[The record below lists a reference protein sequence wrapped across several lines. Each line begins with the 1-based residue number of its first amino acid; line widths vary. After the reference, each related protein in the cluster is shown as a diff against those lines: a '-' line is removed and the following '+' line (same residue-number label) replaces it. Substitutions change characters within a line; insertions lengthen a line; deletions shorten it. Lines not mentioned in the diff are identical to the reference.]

1 MKIGKIWLLALACGL
16 ALGRENPFAPSS
28 ELNANTASTNVVE
41 NLPPFEKQSF
51 KFPADARNFIS
62 VTLKY
67 KSVDGSV
74 KEKTVDVNKSIL
86 WQDEFL
92 LSKIAVPVVVEK
104 PDVSV
109 TKEESKMAA
118 IDVAPRP
125 SERNMTSLPLND
137 VVIKPLEPEAK
148 SAPKEIK
155 YKKTIFEIGKD
166 RVKIATKDAKIKDY
180 SISGG
185 KRVVIDF
192 ASSVDSY
199 TKKYELDCGA
209 FKTALFGSHGSFYRV
224 VFDLDGS
231 YKHSVEKTQDGYLLK
246 LTR

>member
-67 KSVDGSV
+67 KSLDGSI
-74 KEKTVDVNKSIL
+74 KEKTVDINKSIS

-109 TKEESKMAA
+109 TKEEPKAAA
-118 IDVAPRP
+118 IDVAPKP
-125 SERNMTSLPLND
+125 AERNMTTQEPLRD
-137 VVIKPLEPEAK
+137 IVIKPLEKTGPQK
-148 SAPKEIK
+148 QIT
-155 YKKTIFEIGKD
+155 YKQTKFEIYPMQI
-166 RVKIATKDAKIKDY
+166 KINFLCRDSILAAISKGTK
-180 SISGG
+180 
-185 KRVVIDF
+185 VVIDF
-192 ASSVDSY
+192 ASQTDVNTRKD
-199 TKKYELDCGA
+199 ELDCGA
-209 FKTALFGSHGSFYRV
+209 FKTALFGSHGKFYRV

-231 YKHSVEKTQDGYLLK
+231 YKHEIEKTQDGYLLK
-246 LTR
+246 LSR